1 MEGIPQFNKV
11 HDILDFHVNK
21 NPDGVTV
28 SIDTADYKNTD
39 ILSKV
44 SALVHFLR
52 EKEIKSGDRIAFVA
66 KNSSEFIELM
76 YASSILEVVMVPINF
91 RLAYEEVKFIIKDSS
106 SKIII
111 FGEEFK
117 ELVEKLKSDKTDL
130 QLFLEISELG
140 KLLRSKSLAEL
151 NVALSSNKATK
162 TPLFQMYTSGT
173 TGNPKGALISQKGI
187 MSLVVNGMN
196 NLGPFDPNAVNL
208 VCMPLF
214 HIAGSAWLFFGL
226 ASGCKNILLVDIN
239 PEKILDIIENFN
251 VSTTLMVPAVIQ
263 MVVVAAEKN
272 NKILKNV
279 KNIVFGAS
287 PMAIDTLMRAQKI
300 FPNSNFTHVYGM
312 TETTGMFM
320 SLDPSELKANRRLE
334 SCGKCFSNSEIKI
347 VDAHNNE
354 VPTKT
359 IGEIICRTDQIMD
372 GYFNREE
379 ANNEAIKDGW
389 FYTGDAGYLD
399 EEGYLFIRDRI
410 KDLIITGGEN
420 VYPAEVENALMMQP
434 SIIDCAVIGVSDR
447 KWGEAVLAL
456 VLVKDN
462 NFSENEVR
470 TSLRSHLAGFKIP
483 KIFHVVD
490 SLPRNAGGKI
500 TKHVLRDKYG
510 HFGQ

>member
-1 MEGIPQFNKV
+1 MQVFETV
-11 HDILDFHVNK
+11 HDILNFHGQK
-21 NPDGVTV
+21 NPGKVTV
-28 SIDTADYKNTD
+28 SVNGDNYTNGDLLKNVAD
-39 ILSKV
+39 IV
-44 SALVHFLR
+44 EFLR
-52 EKEIKSGDRIAFVA
+52 ENEVSSGDRIAFLA

-91 RLAYEEVKFIIKDSS
+91 RLAYEEVKFIIQDSG

-117 ELVEKLKSDKTDL
+117 ELIEQLNSDETDL
-130 QLFLEISELG
+130 QFSLGISELG
-140 KLLRSKSLAEL
+140 KLLRTKSPSVLDVSL
-151 NVALSSNKATK
+151 FSNKASN

-187 MSLVVNGMN
+187 MSLITNGMD
-196 NLGPFDPNAVNL
+196 NLGPFDPNDVNL

-226 ASGCKNILLVDIN
+226 ASGSKNILLVDIN
-239 PEKILDIIENFN
+239 PEKILDIIENSN
-251 VSTTLMVPAVIQ
+251 VATTLMVPAVIQ
-263 MVVVAAEKN
+263 MVVAAAEKN
-272 NKILKNV
+272 SKVFKNV

-287 PMAIDTLMRAQKI
+287 PMAVDTLKRAQKI

-320 SLDPSELKANRRLE
+320 SLDARELKANRRLE

-347 VDAHNNE
+347 VDSNSNE
-354 VPTKT
+354 LPART

-372 GYFNREE
+372 GYFNREK

-420 VYPAEVENALMMQP
+420 VYPAEVENALMLQP
-434 SIIDCAVIGVSDR
+434 SISDCAVIGVSDP

-456 VLVKDN
+456 IVVKEDN
-462 NFSENEVR
+462 LPENELRVA
-470 TSLRSHLAGFKIP
+470 LRSHLAGFKIP

-500 TKHVLRDKYG
+500 TKHVLREKYAYL
-510 HFGQ
+510 GQ

>member
-1 MEGIPQFNKV
+1 MQVFETV
-11 HDILDFHVNK
+11 HDILNFHGQK
-21 NPDGVTV
+21 NPGKVTV
-28 SIDTADYKNTD
+28 SVNGDNYTNGDLLKNVAD
-39 ILSKV
+39 IV
-44 SALVHFLR
+44 EFLR
-52 EKEIKSGDRIAFVA
+52 ENEVSSGDRIAFLA

-91 RLAYEEVKFIIKDSS
+91 RLAYEEVKFIIQDSG

-117 ELVEKLKSDKTDL
+117 ELIEQLNSDETYL
-130 QLFLEISELG
+130 QFSLGISELG
-140 KLLRSKSLAEL
+140 KLLKTKSPSVLDVSL
-151 NVALSSNKATK
+151 FSNKATN

-187 MSLVVNGMN
+187 MSLIANGMD
-196 NLGPFDPNAVNL
+196 NLGPFDPNDVNL

-226 ASGCKNILLVDIN
+226 ASGSKNILLVDIN
-239 PEKILDIIENFN
+239 PEKILDIIENSN
-251 VSTTLMVPAVIQ
+251 VATTLMVPAVIQ
-263 MVVVAAEKN
+263 MIVTAAEKN
-272 NKILKNV
+272 SKVFKNV

-287 PMAIDTLMRAQKI
+287 PMAVDTLKRAQKI

-320 SLDPSELKANRRLE
+320 SLDARELKANRRLE

-347 VDAHNNE
+347 VDSNSNE
-354 VPTKT
+354 LPART

-372 GYFNREE
+372 GYFNREK

-420 VYPAEVENALMMQP
+420 VYPAEVENALMLQP
-434 SIIDCAVIGVSDR
+434 SISDCAVIGVSDP

-456 VLVKDN
+456 IVVKEDN
-462 NFSENEVR
+462 LPENELRVA
-470 TSLRSHLAGFKIP
+470 LRSHLAGFKIP

-500 TKHVLRDKYG
+500 TKHVLREKYAYL
-510 HFGQ
+510 GQ

>member
-1 MEGIPQFNKV
+1 MQVFETV
-11 HDILDFHVNK
+11 HDILNFHGQK
-21 NPDGVTV
+21 NPGKVTV
-28 SIDTADYKNTD
+28 SVNGDNYTNGDLLKNVAD
-39 ILSKV
+39 IV
-44 SALVHFLR
+44 EFLR
-52 EKEIKSGDRIAFVA
+52 ENEVLSGDRIAFLA

-91 RLAYEEVKFIIKDSS
+91 RLAYEEVKFIIQDSG

-117 ELVEKLKSDKTDL
+117 ELIEQLNSDETDL
-130 QLFLEISELG
+130 RFSLGISELG
-140 KLLRSKSLAEL
+140 KLLKTKSPSLL
-151 NVALSSNKATK
+151 DVSLFSNKATN

-187 MSLVVNGMN
+187 ISLIANGMD
-196 NLGPFDPNAVNL
+196 NLGPFDPNDVNL

-226 ASGCKNILLVDIN
+226 ASGSKNILLVDIN
-239 PEKILDIIENFN
+239 PEKILDIIENSN
-251 VSTTLMVPAVIQ
+251 VATTLMVPAVIQ
-263 MVVVAAEKN
+263 MVVEAAEKN
-272 NKILKNV
+272 SKVFKNV

-287 PMAIDTLMRAQKI
+287 PMAVDTLKRAQKI

-320 SLDPSELKANRRLE
+320 SLDARELKANRRLE

-347 VDAHNNE
+347 VDSNSNE
-354 VPTKT
+354 VPART

-372 GYFNREE
+372 GYFNREK

-420 VYPAEVENALMMQP
+420 VYPAEVENALMLQP
-434 SIIDCAVIGVSDR
+434 SISDCAVIGVSDP

-456 VLVKDN
+456 IVVKEDN
-462 NFSENEVR
+462 LTENELRVA
-470 TSLRSHLAGFKIP
+470 LRSHLAGFKIP

-500 TKHVLRDKYG
+500 TKHVLREKYAYL
-510 HFGQ
+510 GQ

>member
-1 MEGIPQFNKV
+1 MERIAQFNQV
-11 HDILDFHVNK
+11 HNILDFNFKK
-21 NPDGVTV
+21 NPDSISL
-28 SIDTADYKNTD
+28 SIDGTSYTNAD
-39 ILSKV
+39 ILSNV
-44 SALVHFLR
+44 LSLVELLKKNKAR
-52 EKEIKSGDRIAFVA
+52 SGDRIALLS

-76 YASSILEVVMVPINF
+76 YASSILEIVMVPINF
-91 RLAYEEVKFIIKDSS
+91 RLAYEEVKFIIEDSR

-111 FGEEFK
+111 YGEEFRDIVD
-117 ELVEKLKSDKTDL
+117 ELNSDKIKL
-130 QLFLEISELG
+130 QLSLG
-140 KLLRSKSLAEL
+140 INKLRKLLQSKSLDQFD
-151 NVALSSNKATK
+151 VSLSSDKANK

-187 MSLVVNGMN
+187 MSLIANGMD
-196 NLGPFDPNAVNL
+196 NLGPFDPNSVNL

-226 ASGCKNILLVDIN
+226 ASGSNNILLVDIN
-239 PEKILDIIENFN
+239 PEKILDIIENYN
-251 VSTTLMVPAVIQ
+251 VATTLMVPAVIQ
-263 MVVVAAEKN
+263 MVVVAAENKK
-272 NKILKNV
+272 KILRNV

-287 PMAIDTLMRAQKI
+287 PMAVDTLKRAQKI

-320 SLDPSELKANRRLE
+320 SLDARELKANRRLE

-347 VDAHNNE
+347 VDVNGNE
-354 VPTKT
+354 LPART

-372 GYFNREE
+372 GYFNREK

-420 VYPAEVENALMMQP
+420 VYPAEVENALMLQA
-434 SIIDCAVIGVSDR
+434 SIIDCAVIGVSDP

-456 VLVKDN
+456 VVVKKDD
-462 NFSENEVR
+462 FSENELRVA
-470 TSLRSHLAGFKIP
+470 LRSHLAGFKIP
-483 KIFHVVD
+483 KTFHVVD

-500 TKHVLRDKYG
+500 TKHVLREKYAYL
-510 HFGQ
+510 GQ

>member
-1 MEGIPQFNKV
+1 MEGSTQFNQV
-11 HDILDFHVNK
+11 HNILDFHVNK
-21 NPDGVTV
+21 NPDSVTV
-28 SIDTADYKNTD
+28 SIENTDYKNTD

-44 SALVHFLR
+44 SALVEFLKKSDI
-52 EKEIKSGDRIAFVA
+52 ESGDRIALLA

-76 YASSILEVVMVPINF
+76 YASSILELVMVPINF
-91 RLAYEEVKFIIKDSS
+91 RLAYEEVKFIVQDSG

-117 ELVEKLKSDKTDL
+117 EIVEELNSDKTK
-130 QLFLEISELG
+130 LELSFEIKELR
-140 KLLRSKSLAEL
+140 KLLKDKGPVSFDSSW
-151 NVALSSNKATK
+151 LSNIGSN

-187 MSLVVNGMN
+187 ISLIENGMD

-226 ASGCKNILLVDIN
+226 ASGCKNILLVDII
-239 PEKILDIIENFN
+239 PDKILDIIENFN
-251 VSTTLMVPAVIQ
+251 VATTLMVPAVIQ
-263 MVVVAAEKN
+263 MVVAAAEKN

-287 PMAIDTLMRAQKI
+287 PMAVDTLKRAQKI
-300 FPNSNFTHVYGM
+300 FPNSDFTHVYGM

-320 SLDPSELKANRRLE
+320 SLDPRELRANRRLE

-347 VDAHNNE
+347 VDAQNNE
-354 VPTKT
+354 VPIKT

-372 GYFNREE
+372 GYFNRED
-379 ANNEAIKDGW
+379 ANDEAIKDGW
-389 FYTGDAGYLD
+389 FYTGDAGYID

-420 VYPAEVENALMMQP
+420 VYPAEVENALMVQP
-434 SIIDCAVIGVSDR
+434 SIIDCAVIGVSNP

-456 VLVKDN
+456 VVVKEDY
-462 NFSENEVR
+462 FSENELKAA
-470 TSLRSHLAGFKIP
+470 LRSHLAGFKIP
-483 KIFHVVD
+483 KTFHIVD

-500 TKHVLRDKYG
+500 TKHVLREKYG
-510 HFGQ
+510 HLGQ

>member
-1 MEGIPQFNKV
+1 MQVFETV
-11 HDILDFHVNK
+11 HDILNFHGQK
-21 NPDGVTV
+21 NPGKVTV
-28 SIDTADYKNTD
+28 SVNGDNYTNGDLLKNVAD
-39 ILSKV
+39 IV
-44 SALVHFLR
+44 EFLR
-52 EKEIKSGDRIAFVA
+52 ENEVSSGDRIAFLA

-91 RLAYEEVKFIIKDSS
+91 RLAYEEVKFIIQDSG

-117 ELVEKLKSDKTDL
+117 ELIEQLNSDETDL
-130 QLFLEISELG
+130 RFSLGISELG
-140 KLLRSKSLAEL
+140 KLLKTKSPSLL
-151 NVALSSNKATK
+151 DVSLFSNKATN

-187 MSLVVNGMN
+187 MSLIANGMD
-196 NLGPFDPNAVNL
+196 NLGPFDPNDVNL

-226 ASGCKNILLVDIN
+226 ASGSKNILLVDIN
-239 PEKILDIIENFN
+239 PEKILDIIENSN
-251 VSTTLMVPAVIQ
+251 VATTLMVPAVIQ
-263 MVVVAAEKN
+263 MVVAAAEKN
-272 NKILKNV
+272 SKVFKNV

-287 PMAIDTLMRAQKI
+287 PMAVDTLKRAQKI

-320 SLDPSELKANRRLE
+320 SLDARELKANRRLE

-347 VDAHNNE
+347 VDSNSNE
-354 VPTKT
+354 VPART

-372 GYFNREE
+372 GYFNREK

-420 VYPAEVENALMMQP
+420 VYPAEVENALMLQP
-434 SIIDCAVIGVSDR
+434 SISDCAVIGVSDP

-456 VLVKDN
+456 IVVKEDN
-462 NFSENEVR
+462 LTENELRVA
-470 TSLRSHLAGFKIP
+470 LRSHLAGFKIP

-500 TKHVLRDKYG
+500 TKHVLREKYAYL
-510 HFGQ
+510 GQ

>member
-1 MEGIPQFNKV
+1 MQVFETV
-11 HDILDFHVNK
+11 HDILNFHGQK
-21 NPDGVTV
+21 NPGKVTV
-28 SIDTADYKNTD
+28 SVNGDNYTNGDLLKNVAD
-39 ILSKV
+39 IVEL
-44 SALVHFLR
+44 LR
-52 EKEIKSGDRIAFVA
+52 ENEVSSGDRIAFLA

-91 RLAYEEVKFIIKDSS
+91 RLAYEEVKFIIQDSG

-117 ELVEKLKSDKTDL
+117 ELIEQLNSDETDL
-130 QLFLEISELG
+130 QFSLGISELG
-140 KLLRSKSLAEL
+140 KLLKTKSPSVLDVSL
-151 NVALSSNKATK
+151 FSNKATN

-187 MSLVVNGMN
+187 MSLIANGMD
-196 NLGPFDPNAVNL
+196 NLGPFDPNDVNL

-226 ASGCKNILLVDIN
+226 ASGSKNILLVDIN
-239 PEKILDIIENFN
+239 PEKILNIIENSN
-251 VSTTLMVPAVIQ
+251 VATTLMVPAVIQ
-263 MVVVAAEKN
+263 MIVTAAEKN
-272 NKILKNV
+272 SKVFKNV

-287 PMAIDTLMRAQKI
+287 PMAVDTLKRAQKI

-320 SLDPSELKANRRLE
+320 SLDARELKANRRLE

-347 VDAHNNE
+347 VDSNSNE
-354 VPTKT
+354 VPART

-372 GYFNREE
+372 GYFNREK

-420 VYPAEVENALMMQP
+420 VYPAEVENALMLQP
-434 SIIDCAVIGVSDR
+434 SISDCAVIGVSDP

-456 VLVKDN
+456 IVVKEDN
-462 NFSENEVR
+462 LPENELRVA
-470 TSLRSHLAGFKIP
+470 LRSHLAGFKIP

-500 TKHVLRDKYG
+500 TKHVLREKYAYL
-510 HFGQ
+510 GQ

>member
-1 MEGIPQFNKV
+1 MQVFETV
-11 HDILDFHVNK
+11 HDILNFHGQK
-21 NPDGVTV
+21 NPGKVTV
-28 SIDTADYKNTD
+28 SVNGDNYTNGDLLKNVAD
-39 ILSKV
+39 IV
-44 SALVHFLR
+44 EFLR
-52 EKEIKSGDRIAFVA
+52 ENEVSSGDRIAFLA

-91 RLAYEEVKFIIKDSS
+91 RLAYEEVKFIIQDSG

-117 ELVEKLKSDKTDL
+117 ELIEQLNSDETDL
-130 QLFLEISELG
+130 QFSLGISELG
-140 KLLRSKSLAEL
+140 KLLKTKSPSVLDVSL
-151 NVALSSNKATK
+151 FSNKATN

-187 MSLVVNGMN
+187 MSLIANGMD
-196 NLGPFDPNAVNL
+196 NLGPFDPNDVNL

-226 ASGCKNILLVDIN
+226 ASGSKNILLVDIN
-239 PEKILDIIENFN
+239 PEKILDIIENSN
-251 VSTTLMVPAVIQ
+251 VATTLMVPAVIQ
-263 MVVVAAEKN
+263 MVVAAAEKN
-272 NKILKNV
+272 SKVFKNV

-287 PMAIDTLMRAQKI
+287 PMAVDTLKRAQKI

-320 SLDPSELKANRRLE
+320 SLDARELKANRRLE

-347 VDAHNNE
+347 VDSNSNE
-354 VPTKT
+354 VPART

-372 GYFNREE
+372 GYFNREK

-420 VYPAEVENALMMQP
+420 VYPAEVENALMLQP
-434 SIIDCAVIGVSDR
+434 SISDCAVIGVSDP

-456 VLVKDN
+456 IVVKEDN
-462 NFSENEVR
+462 LTENELRVA
-470 TSLRSHLAGFKIP
+470 LRSHLAGFKIP

-490 SLPRNAGGKI
+490 SLPRNAGGNI
-500 TKHVLRDKYG
+500 TKHVLREKYAYL
-510 HFGQ
+510 GQ

>member
-1 MEGIPQFNKV
+1 MQVFETV
-11 HDILDFHVNK
+11 HDILNFHGQK
-21 NPDGVTV
+21 NPGKVTV
-28 SIDTADYKNTD
+28 SVNGNNYTNGDLLKNVAD
-39 ILSKV
+39 IV
-44 SALVHFLR
+44 EFLR
-52 EKEIKSGDRIAFVA
+52 ENEVSSGDRIAFLA

-91 RLAYEEVKFIIKDSS
+91 RLAYEEVKFIIQDSG

-117 ELVEKLKSDKTDL
+117 ELIEQLNSDETDL
-130 QLFLEISELG
+130 QFSLGISELG
-140 KLLRSKSLAEL
+140 KLLKTKSPSVLDVSL
-151 NVALSSNKATK
+151 FSNKATN

-187 MSLVVNGMN
+187 MSLIANGMD
-196 NLGPFDPNAVNL
+196 NLGPFDPNDVNL

-226 ASGCKNILLVDIN
+226 ASGSKNILLVDIN
-239 PEKILDIIENFN
+239 PEKILNIIENSN
-251 VSTTLMVPAVIQ
+251 VATTLMVPAVIQ
-263 MVVVAAEKN
+263 MIVTAAEKN
-272 NKILKNV
+272 SKVFKNV

-287 PMAIDTLMRAQKI
+287 PMAVDTLKRAQKI

-320 SLDPSELKANRRLE
+320 SLDARELKANRRLE

-347 VDAHNNE
+347 VDSNSNE
-354 VPTKT
+354 VPART

-372 GYFNREE
+372 GYFNREK

-420 VYPAEVENALMMQP
+420 VYPAEVENALMLQP
-434 SIIDCAVIGVSDR
+434 SISDCAVIGVSDP

-456 VLVKDN
+456 IVVKEDN
-462 NFSENEVR
+462 LPENELRVA
-470 TSLRSHLAGFKIP
+470 LRSHLAGFKIP

-500 TKHVLRDKYG
+500 TKHVLREKYAYL
-510 HFGQ
+510 GQ

>member
-1 MEGIPQFNKV
+1 MQVFETV
-11 HDILDFHVNK
+11 HDILNFHGQK
-21 NPDGVTV
+21 NPGKVTV
-28 SIDTADYKNTD
+28 SVNGNNYTNGDLLKNVAD
-39 ILSKV
+39 IV
-44 SALVHFLR
+44 EFLR
-52 EKEIKSGDRIAFVA
+52 ENEVSSGDRIAFLA

-91 RLAYEEVKFIIKDSS
+91 RLAYEEVKFIIQDSG

-117 ELVEKLKSDKTDL
+117 ELIEQLNSDETDL
-130 QLFLEISELG
+130 QFSLGISELG
-140 KLLRSKSLAEL
+140 KLLKTKSPSVLDVSL
-151 NVALSSNKATK
+151 FSNKATN

-187 MSLVVNGMN
+187 MSLIANGMD
-196 NLGPFDPNAVNL
+196 NLGPFDPNDVNL

-226 ASGCKNILLVDIN
+226 ASGSKNILLVDIN
-239 PEKILDIIENFN
+239 PEKILDIIENSN
-251 VSTTLMVPAVIQ
+251 VATTLMVPAVIQ
-263 MVVVAAEKN
+263 MIVTAAEKN
-272 NKILKNV
+272 SKVFKNV

-287 PMAIDTLMRAQKI
+287 PMAVDTLKRAQKI

-320 SLDPSELKANRRLE
+320 SLDARELKANRRLE

-347 VDAHNNE
+347 VDSNSNE
-354 VPTKT
+354 VPART

-372 GYFNREE
+372 GYFNREK

-420 VYPAEVENALMMQP
+420 VYPAEVENALMLQP
-434 SIIDCAVIGVSDR
+434 SISDCAVIGVSDP

-456 VLVKDN
+456 IVVKEDN
-462 NFSENEVR
+462 LPENELRVA
-470 TSLRSHLAGFKIP
+470 LRSHLAGFKIP

-500 TKHVLRDKYG
+500 TKHVLREKYAYL
-510 HFGQ
+510 GQ

>member
-1 MEGIPQFNKV
+1 MQVFETV
-11 HDILDFHVNK
+11 HDILNFHGQK
-21 NPDGVTV
+21 NPGKVTV
-28 SIDTADYKNTD
+28 SVNGDNYTNGDLLKNVAD
-39 ILSKV
+39 IV
-44 SALVHFLR
+44 EFLR
-52 EKEIKSGDRIAFVA
+52 ENEVSSGDRIAFLA

-91 RLAYEEVKFIIKDSS
+91 RLAYEEVKFIIQDSG

-117 ELVEKLKSDKTDL
+117 ELIEQLNSDETDL
-130 QLFLEISELG
+130 QFSLGISELG
-140 KLLRSKSLAEL
+140 KLLRTKSPSVLDVSL
-151 NVALSSNKATK
+151 FSNKASN

-187 MSLVVNGMN
+187 MSLITNGMD
-196 NLGPFDPNAVNL
+196 NLGPFDPNDVNL

-226 ASGCKNILLVDIN
+226 ASGSKNILLVDIN
-239 PEKILDIIENFN
+239 PEKILNIIENSN
-251 VSTTLMVPAVIQ
+251 VATTLMVPAVIQ
-263 MVVVAAEKN
+263 MIVTAAEKN
-272 NKILKNV
+272 SKVFKNV

-287 PMAIDTLMRAQKI
+287 PMAVDTLKRAQKI

-320 SLDPSELKANRRLE
+320 SLDARELKANRRLE

-347 VDAHNNE
+347 VDSNSNE
-354 VPTKT
+354 VPART

-372 GYFNREE
+372 GYFNREK

-420 VYPAEVENALMMQP
+420 VYPAEVENALMLQP
-434 SIIDCAVIGVSDR
+434 SISDCAVIGVSDP

-456 VLVKDN
+456 IVVKEDN
-462 NFSENEVR
+462 LPENELRVA
-470 TSLRSHLAGFKIP
+470 LRSHLAGFKIP

-500 TKHVLRDKYG
+500 TKHVLREKYAYL
-510 HFGQ
+510 GQ

>member
-1 MEGIPQFNKV
+1 MQVFETV
-11 HDILDFHVNK
+11 HDILNFHGQK
-21 NPDGVTV
+21 NPGKVTV
-28 SIDTADYKNTD
+28 SVNGDNYTNGDLLKNVAD
-39 ILSKV
+39 IV
-44 SALVHFLR
+44 EFLR
-52 EKEIKSGDRIAFVA
+52 ENEVSSGDRIAFLA

-91 RLAYEEVKFIIKDSS
+91 RLAYEEVKFIIQDSG

-117 ELVEKLKSDKTDL
+117 ELIEQLNSDETDL
-130 QLFLEISELG
+130 QFSLGISELG
-140 KLLRSKSLAEL
+140 KLLRTKSPSVLDVSL
-151 NVALSSNKATK
+151 FSNKASN

-187 MSLVVNGMN
+187 MSLITNGMD
-196 NLGPFDPNAVNL
+196 NLGPFDPNDVNL

-226 ASGCKNILLVDIN
+226 ASGSKNILLVDIN
-239 PEKILDIIENFN
+239 PEKILNIIENSN
-251 VSTTLMVPAVIQ
+251 VATTLMVPAVIQ
-263 MVVVAAEKN
+263 MIVTAAEKN
-272 NKILKNV
+272 SKVFKNV

-287 PMAIDTLMRAQKI
+287 PMAVDTLKRAQKI

-320 SLDPSELKANRRLE
+320 SLDARELKANRRLE

-347 VDAHNNE
+347 VDSNSNE
-354 VPTKT
+354 VPART

-372 GYFNREE
+372 GYFNREK

-420 VYPAEVENALMMQP
+420 VYPAEVENALMLQP
-434 SIIDCAVIGVSDR
+434 SISDCAVIGVSDP

-456 VLVKDN
+456 IVVKEDN
-462 NFSENEVR
+462 LPENELRVA
-470 TSLRSHLAGFKIP
+470 LRSHLAGFKIP
-483 KIFHVVD
+483 KIFHVVN

-500 TKHVLRDKYG
+500 TKHVLREKYAYL
-510 HFGQ
+510 GQ

>member
-1 MEGIPQFNKV
+1 MQVFETV
-11 HDILDFHVNK
+11 HDILNFHGQK
-21 NPDGVTV
+21 NPGKVTV
-28 SIDTADYKNTD
+28 SVNGDNYTNGDLLKNVAD
-39 ILSKV
+39 IV
-44 SALVHFLR
+44 EFLR
-52 EKEIKSGDRIAFVA
+52 ENEVLSGDRIAFLA

-91 RLAYEEVKFIIKDSS
+91 RLAYEEVKFIIQDSG

-117 ELVEKLKSDKTDL
+117 ELIEQLNSDETDL
-130 QLFLEISELG
+130 RFSLGISELG
-140 KLLRSKSLAEL
+140 KLLKTKSPSLL
-151 NVALSSNKATK
+151 DVSLFSNKATN

-187 MSLVVNGMN
+187 MSLIANGMD
-196 NLGPFDPNAVNL
+196 NLGPFDPNDVNL

-226 ASGCKNILLVDIN
+226 ASGSKNILLVDIN
-239 PEKILDIIENFN
+239 PEKILDIIENSN
-251 VSTTLMVPAVIQ
+251 VATTLMVPAVIQ
-263 MVVVAAEKN
+263 MVVEAAEKN
-272 NKILKNV
+272 SKVFKNV

-287 PMAIDTLMRAQKI
+287 PMAVDTLKRAQKI

-320 SLDPSELKANRRLE
+320 SLDARELKANRRLE

-347 VDAHNNE
+347 VDSNSNE
-354 VPTKT
+354 VPART

-372 GYFNREE
+372 GYFNREK

-420 VYPAEVENALMMQP
+420 VYPAEVENALMLQP
-434 SIIDCAVIGVSDR
+434 SISDCAVIGVSDP

-456 VLVKDN
+456 IVVKEDN
-462 NFSENEVR
+462 LPENELRVA
-470 TSLRSHLAGFKIP
+470 LRSHLAGFKIP

-500 TKHVLRDKYG
+500 TKHVLREKYAYL
-510 HFGQ
+510 GQ

>member
-1 MEGIPQFNKV
+1 MQVFETV
-11 HDILDFHVNK
+11 HDILNFHGQK
-21 NPDGVTV
+21 NPGKVTV
-28 SIDTADYKNTD
+28 SVNGDNYTNVDLLKNVAD
-39 ILSKV
+39 IV
-44 SALVHFLR
+44 EFLR
-52 EKEIKSGDRIAFVA
+52 ENEVSSRDRIAFLA

-91 RLAYEEVKFIIKDSS
+91 RLAYEEVKFIIQDSG

-117 ELVEKLKSDKTDL
+117 ELIEQLNSDETDL
-130 QLFLEISELG
+130 QFSLGISELG
-140 KLLRSKSLAEL
+140 KLLKTKSPSVLDVSL
-151 NVALSSNKATK
+151 FSNKATN

-187 MSLVVNGMN
+187 MSLIANGMD
-196 NLGPFDPNAVNL
+196 NLGPFDPNDVNL

-226 ASGCKNILLVDIN
+226 ASGSKNILLVDIN
-239 PEKILDIIENFN
+239 PEKILDIIENSN
-251 VSTTLMVPAVIQ
+251 VATTLMVPAVIQ
-263 MVVVAAEKN
+263 MVVAAAEKN
-272 NKILKNV
+272 SKVFKNV

-287 PMAIDTLMRAQKI
+287 PMAVDTLKRAQKI

-320 SLDPSELKANRRLE
+320 SLDARELKANRRLE

-347 VDAHNNE
+347 VDSNSNE
-354 VPTKT
+354 VPART

-372 GYFNREE
+372 GYFNREK

-420 VYPAEVENALMMQP
+420 VYPAEVENALMLQP
-434 SIIDCAVIGVSDR
+434 SISDCAVIGVSDP

-456 VLVKDN
+456 IVVKEDN
-462 NFSENEVR
+462 LPENELRVA
-470 TSLRSHLAGFKIP
+470 LRSHLAGFKIP

-500 TKHVLRDKYG
+500 TKHVLREKYAYL
-510 HFGQ
+510 GQ

>member
-1 MEGIPQFNKV
+1 MQVFETV
-11 HDILDFHVNK
+11 HDILNFHGQK
-21 NPDGVTV
+21 NPGKVTV
-28 SIDTADYKNTD
+28 SVNGDNYTNGDLLKNVAD
-39 ILSKV
+39 IV
-44 SALVHFLR
+44 EFLR
-52 EKEIKSGDRIAFVA
+52 ENEVSSGDRIAFLA

-91 RLAYEEVKFIIKDSS
+91 RLAYEEVKFIIQDSG

-117 ELVEKLKSDKTDL
+117 ELIEQLNSDETDL
-130 QLFLEISELG
+130 RFSLGISELG
-140 KLLRSKSLAEL
+140 KLLKTKSPSLL
-151 NVALSSNKATK
+151 DVSLFSNKATN

-187 MSLVVNGMN
+187 ISLIANGMD
-196 NLGPFDPNAVNL
+196 NLGPFDPNDVNL

-226 ASGCKNILLVDIN
+226 ASGSKNILLVDIN
-239 PEKILDIIENFN
+239 PEKILDIIENSN
-251 VSTTLMVPAVIQ
+251 VATTLMVPAVIQ
-263 MVVVAAEKN
+263 MVVAAAEKN
-272 NKILKNV
+272 SKVFENV

-287 PMAIDTLMRAQKI
+287 PMAVDTLKRAQKI

-320 SLDPSELKANRRLE
+320 SLDARELKANRRLE

-347 VDAHNNE
+347 VDSNSNE
-354 VPTKT
+354 VPART

-372 GYFNREE
+372 GYFNREK

-420 VYPAEVENALMMQP
+420 VYPAEVENALMLQP
-434 SIIDCAVIGVSDR
+434 SISDCAVIGVSDP

-456 VLVKDN
+456 IVVKEDN
-462 NFSENEVR
+462 LSENELKVA
-470 TSLRSHLAGFKIP
+470 LRSHLAGFKIP

-500 TKHVLRDKYG
+500 TKHVLREKYAYL
-510 HFGQ
+510 GQ

>member
-1 MEGIPQFNKV
+1 MQVFETV
-11 HDILDFHVNK
+11 HDILNFHGQK
-21 NPDGVTV
+21 NPGKVTV
-28 SIDTADYKNTD
+28 SVNGDNYTNVDLLKNVAD
-39 ILSKV
+39 IV
-44 SALVHFLR
+44 EFLR
-52 EKEIKSGDRIAFVA
+52 ENEVSSGDRIAFLA

-91 RLAYEEVKFIIKDSS
+91 RLAYEEVKFIIQDSG

-117 ELVEKLKSDKTDL
+117 ELIEQLNSDETDL
-130 QLFLEISELG
+130 QFSLGISELG
-140 KLLRSKSLAEL
+140 KLLKTKSPSVLDVSL
-151 NVALSSNKATK
+151 FSNKATN

-187 MSLVVNGMN
+187 MSLIANGMD
-196 NLGPFDPNAVNL
+196 NLGPFDPNDVNL

-226 ASGCKNILLVDIN
+226 ASGSKNILLVDIN
-239 PEKILDIIENFN
+239 PEKILDIIENSN
-251 VSTTLMVPAVIQ
+251 VATTLMVPAVIQ
-263 MVVVAAEKN
+263 MVVAAAEKN
-272 NKILKNV
+272 SKVFKNV

-287 PMAIDTLMRAQKI
+287 PMAVDTLKRAQKI

-320 SLDPSELKANRRLE
+320 SLDARELKANRRLE

-347 VDAHNNE
+347 VDSNSNE
-354 VPTKT
+354 VPART

-372 GYFNREE
+372 GYFNREK

-420 VYPAEVENALMMQP
+420 VYPAEVENALMLQP
-434 SIIDCAVIGVSDR
+434 SISDCAVIGVSDP

-456 VLVKDN
+456 IVVKEDN
-462 NFSENEVR
+462 LTENELRVA
-470 TSLRSHLAGFKIP
+470 LRSHLAGFKIP

-500 TKHVLRDKYG
+500 TKHVLREKYAYL
-510 HFGQ
+510 GQ

>member
-1 MEGIPQFNKV
+1 MEGTTQFNQV
-11 HDILDFHVNK
+11 HNILDFHVNK
-21 NPDGVTV
+21 NPDSVTV
-28 SIDTADYKNTD
+28 SIDNADYKNTD

-44 SALVHFLR
+44 SSLVEFL
-52 EKEIKSGDRIAFVA
+52 KKGEIKSGDRIALLA

-76 YASSILEVVMVPINF
+76 YASSMLELVMVPINF
-91 RLAYEEVKFIIKDSS
+91 RLAYEEVKFIVQDSG

-117 ELVEKLKSDKTDL
+117 EIVEKLNSDKTKL
-130 QLFLEISELG
+130 KLSFGIKELR
-140 KLLRSKSLAEL
+140 KLLKDKGPVSFDSSW
-151 NVALSSNKATK
+151 LSNNGSN

-187 MSLVVNGMN
+187 ISLIENGMD

-226 ASGCKNILLVDIN
+226 ASGCKNILLVDII
-239 PEKILDIIENFN
+239 PDKILDIIENFN
-251 VSTTLMVPAVIQ
+251 VATTLMVPAVIQ
-263 MVVVAAEKN
+263 MVVAAAEKN

-287 PMAIDTLMRAQKI
+287 PMAVDTLKRAQKI
-300 FPNSNFTHVYGM
+300 FPNSDFTHVYGM

-320 SLDPSELKANRRLE
+320 SLDPRELRANRRLE

-347 VDAHNNE
+347 VDAQNNE
-354 VPTKT
+354 VPIKT

-372 GYFNREE
+372 GYFNRED
-379 ANNEAIKDGW
+379 ANDEAIKDGW
-389 FYTGDAGYLD
+389 FYTGDAGYID

-434 SIIDCAVIGVSDR
+434 SIIDCAVIGVSNP

-456 VLVKDN
+456 VVVKEDY
-462 NFSENEVR
+462 FSENELKAA
-470 TSLRSHLAGFKIP
+470 LRSHLAGFKIP
-483 KIFHVVD
+483 KTFHIVD

-500 TKHVLRDKYG
+500 TKHVLREKYA
-510 HFGQ
+510 HLGQ

>member
-1 MEGIPQFNKV
+1 MQVFETV
-11 HDILDFHVNK
+11 HDILNFHGQK
-21 NPDGVTV
+21 NPGKVTV
-28 SIDTADYKNTD
+28 SVNGDNYTNGDLLKNVAD
-39 ILSKV
+39 IV
-44 SALVHFLR
+44 EFLR
-52 EKEIKSGDRIAFVA
+52 ENEVSSGDRIAFLA

-91 RLAYEEVKFIIKDSS
+91 RLAYEEVKFIIQDSG

-117 ELVEKLKSDKTDL
+117 ELIEQLNSDETDL
-130 QLFLEISELG
+130 QFSLGISELG
-140 KLLRSKSLAEL
+140 KLLKTKSPSVLDVSL
-151 NVALSSNKATK
+151 FSNKATN

-187 MSLVVNGMN
+187 MSLIANGMD
-196 NLGPFDPNAVNL
+196 NLGPFDPNDVNL

-226 ASGCKNILLVDIN
+226 ASGSKNILLVDIN
-239 PEKILDIIENFN
+239 PEKILDIIENSN
-251 VSTTLMVPAVIQ
+251 VATTLMVPAVIQ
-263 MVVVAAEKN
+263 MVVAAAEKN
-272 NKILKNV
+272 SKVFKNV

-287 PMAIDTLMRAQKI
+287 PMAVDTLKRAQKI

-320 SLDPSELKANRRLE
+320 SLDARELKANRRLE

-347 VDAHNNE
+347 VDSNSNE
-354 VPTKT
+354 VPART

-372 GYFNREE
+372 GYFNREK

-420 VYPAEVENALMMQP
+420 VYPAEVENALMLQP
-434 SIIDCAVIGVSDR
+434 SISDCAVIGVSDP

-456 VLVKDN
+456 IVVKEDN
-462 NFSENEVR
+462 LTENELRVA
-470 TSLRSHLAGFKIP
+470 LRSHLAGFKIP

-500 TKHVLRDKYG
+500 TKHVLREKYAYL
-510 HFGQ
+510 GQ

>member
-1 MEGIPQFNKV
+1 MQVFETV
-11 HDILDFHVNK
+11 HDILNFHGQK
-21 NPDGVTV
+21 NPGKVTV
-28 SIDTADYKNTD
+28 SVNGDNYTNGDLLKNVAD
-39 ILSKV
+39 IV
-44 SALVHFLR
+44 EFLR
-52 EKEIKSGDRIAFVA
+52 ENEVSSGDRIAFLA

-91 RLAYEEVKFIIKDSS
+91 RLAYEEVKFIIQDSG

-117 ELVEKLKSDKTDL
+117 ELIEQLNSDETDL
-130 QLFLEISELG
+130 QFSLGISELG
-140 KLLRSKSLAEL
+140 KLLKTKSPSVLDVSL
-151 NVALSSNKATK
+151 FSNKATN

-187 MSLVVNGMN
+187 MSLIANGMD
-196 NLGPFDPNAVNL
+196 NLGPFDPNDVNL

-226 ASGCKNILLVDIN
+226 ASGSKNILLVDIN
-239 PEKILDIIENFN
+239 PEKILDIIENSN
-251 VSTTLMVPAVIQ
+251 VATTLMVPAVIQ
-263 MVVVAAEKN
+263 MVVAAAEKN
-272 NKILKNV
+272 SKVFKNV

-287 PMAIDTLMRAQKI
+287 PMAVDTLKRAQKI

-320 SLDPSELKANRRLE
+320 SLDARELKANRRLE

-347 VDAHNNE
+347 VDSNSNE
-354 VPTKT
+354 VPART

-372 GYFNREE
+372 GYFNREK

-420 VYPAEVENALMMQP
+420 VYPAEVENALMLQP
-434 SIIDCAVIGVSDR
+434 SISDCAVIGVSDP

-456 VLVKDN
+456 IVVKEDN
-462 NFSENEVR
+462 LPENELRVA
-470 TSLRSHLAGFKIP
+470 LRSHLAGFKIP

-500 TKHVLRDKYG
+500 TKHVLREKYAYL
-510 HFGQ
+510 GQ

>member
-1 MEGIPQFNKV
+1 MEGIKKLNQIHK
-11 HDILDFHVNK
+11 ILDFHVTN
-21 NPDGVTV
+21 NPDNVSVSVDSASYTNSDIFLKVLSLVGLLKENKVT
-28 SIDTADYKNTD
+28 
-39 ILSKV
+39 
-44 SALVHFLR
+44 
-52 EKEIKSGDRIAFVA
+52 SGDRIAYLA

-76 YASSILEVVMVPINF
+76 YASSILGLVMVPINF
-91 RLAYEEVKFIIKDSS
+91 RLAYEEVKFIIQDSG

-117 ELVEKLKSDKTDL
+117 ELVEKFNFDKTDL
-130 QLFLEISELG
+130 QLSLGISELR
-140 KLLRSKSLAEL
+140 KLLKTASP
-151 NVALSSNKATK
+151 VAFDVLSSTNKATK

-187 MSLVVNGMN
+187 MSLISNGMN
-196 NLGPFDPNAVNL
+196 NLGPFDPNTVNL

-239 PEKILDIIENFN
+239 PEKILDIIENYN
-251 VSTTLMVPAVIQ
+251 VATTLMVPAVIQ
-263 MVVVAAEKN
+263 MVVVAAEK
-272 NKILKNV
+272 KSKVLKNV
-279 KNIVFGAS
+279 KNLVFGAS
-287 PMAIDTLMRAQKI
+287 PMAIDTLKRAQKI

-354 VPTKT
+354 VPTNT

-372 GYFNREE
+372 GYFNRER

-420 VYPAEVENALMMQP
+420 VYPAEVENALMLQP
-434 SIIDCAVIGVSDR
+434 SIIDCAVIGVSDP

-456 VLVKDN
+456 VIVNND
-462 NFSENEVR
+462 NFSEIEVR
-470 TSLRSHLAGFKIP
+470 SSLRSQLAGFKIP
-483 KIFHVVD
+483 KTFHVVD

-500 TKHVLRDKYG
+500 TKHVLREKYAYLG
-510 HFGQ
+510 K

>member
-1 MEGIPQFNKV
+1 MQVFETV
-11 HDILDFHVNK
+11 HDILNFHCQK
-21 NPDGVTV
+21 NPDKVTV
-28 SIDTADYKNTD
+28 SVNGDNYTNGDLLKNVAD
-39 ILSKV
+39 IV
-44 SALVHFLR
+44 EFLR
-52 EKEIKSGDRIAFVA
+52 ENEVSSGDRVAFLA

-91 RLAYEEVKFIIKDSS
+91 RLAYEEVKFIIQDSG

-117 ELVEKLKSDKTDL
+117 ELIEQLNFDETDL
-130 QLFLEISELG
+130 QFSLEISELG
-140 KLLRSKSLAEL
+140 KLLKTKSPSVLDVSL
-151 NVALSSNKATK
+151 FSNKATN

-187 MSLVVNGMN
+187 MSLIANGMD
-196 NLGPFDPNAVNL
+196 NLGPFDPNDVNL

-226 ASGCKNILLVDIN
+226 ASGSKNILLVDIN
-239 PEKILDIIENFN
+239 PEKILDIIENSN
-251 VSTTLMVPAVIQ
+251 VATTLMVPAVIQ
-263 MVVVAAEKN
+263 MVVAAAEKN
-272 NKILKNV
+272 SKVFKNV

-287 PMAIDTLMRAQKI
+287 PMAVDTLKRAQKI

-320 SLDPSELKANRRLE
+320 SLDARELKANRRLE

-347 VDAHNNE
+347 VDSNSNE
-354 VPTKT
+354 VPART

-372 GYFNREE
+372 GYFNREK

-420 VYPAEVENALMMQP
+420 VYPAEVENALMLQP
-434 SIIDCAVIGVSDR
+434 SISDCAVIGVSDP

-456 VLVKDN
+456 IVVKEDN
-462 NFSENEVR
+462 LPENELRVA
-470 TSLRSHLAGFKIP
+470 LRSHLAGFKIP

-500 TKHVLRDKYG
+500 TKHVLREKYAYL
-510 HFGQ
+510 GQ

>member
-1 MEGIPQFNKV
+1 MQVFETV
-11 HDILDFHVNK
+11 HDILNFHGQK
-21 NPDGVTV
+21 NPGKVTV
-28 SIDTADYKNTD
+28 SVNGDNYTNGDLLKNVAD
-39 ILSKV
+39 IV
-44 SALVHFLR
+44 EFLR
-52 EKEIKSGDRIAFVA
+52 ENEVSSGDRIAFLA

-91 RLAYEEVKFIIKDSS
+91 RLAYEEVKFIIQDSG

-117 ELVEKLKSDKTDL
+117 ELIEQLNSDETDL
-130 QLFLEISELG
+130 RFSLGISELG
-140 KLLRSKSLAEL
+140 KLLKTKSPSLL
-151 NVALSSNKATK
+151 DVSLFSNKATN

-187 MSLVVNGMN
+187 MSLIANGMD
-196 NLGPFDPNAVNL
+196 NLGPFDPNDVNL

-226 ASGCKNILLVDIN
+226 ASGSKNILLVDIN
-239 PEKILDIIENFN
+239 PEKILDIIENSN
-251 VSTTLMVPAVIQ
+251 VATTLMVPAVIQ
-263 MVVVAAEKN
+263 MVVAAAEKN
-272 NKILKNV
+272 SKVFKNV

-287 PMAIDTLMRAQKI
+287 PMAVDTLKRAQKI

-320 SLDPSELKANRRLE
+320 SLDARELKANRRLE

-347 VDAHNNE
+347 VDSNSNE
-354 VPTKT
+354 VPART

-372 GYFNREE
+372 GYFNREK

-420 VYPAEVENALMMQP
+420 VYPAEVENALMLQP
-434 SIIDCAVIGVSDR
+434 SISDCAVIGVSDP

-456 VLVKDN
+456 IVVKEDN
-462 NFSENEVR
+462 LPENELRVA
-470 TSLRSHLAGFKIP
+470 LRSHLAGFKIP

-500 TKHVLRDKYG
+500 TKHVLREKYAYL
-510 HFGQ
+510 GQ

>member
-1 MEGIPQFNKV
+1 MQVFETV
-11 HDILDFHVNK
+11 HDILNFHGQK
-21 NPDGVTV
+21 NPGKVTV
-28 SIDTADYKNTD
+28 SVNGDNYTNVDLLKNVAD
-39 ILSKV
+39 IV
-44 SALVHFLR
+44 EFLR
-52 EKEIKSGDRIAFVA
+52 ENEVSSGDRIAFLA

-91 RLAYEEVKFIIKDSS
+91 RLAYEEVKFIIQDSG

-117 ELVEKLKSDKTDL
+117 ELIEQLNSDETDL
-130 QLFLEISELG
+130 QFSLGISELG
-140 KLLRSKSLAEL
+140 KLLKTKSPSVLDVSL
-151 NVALSSNKATK
+151 FSNKATN

-187 MSLVVNGMN
+187 MSLITNGMD
-196 NLGPFDPNAVNL
+196 NLGPFDPNDVNL

-226 ASGCKNILLVDIN
+226 ASGSKNILLVDIN
-239 PEKILDIIENFN
+239 PEKILDIIENSN
-251 VSTTLMVPAVIQ
+251 VATTLMVPAVIQ
-263 MVVVAAEKN
+263 MVVAAAEKN
-272 NKILKNV
+272 SKVFKNV

-287 PMAIDTLMRAQKI
+287 PMAVDTLKRAQKI

-320 SLDPSELKANRRLE
+320 SLDARELKANRRLE

-347 VDAHNNE
+347 VDSNSNE
-354 VPTKT
+354 VPART

-372 GYFNREE
+372 GYFNREK

-420 VYPAEVENALMMQP
+420 VYPAEVENALMLQP
-434 SIIDCAVIGVSDR
+434 SISDCAVIGVSDP

-456 VLVKDN
+456 IVVKEDN
-462 NFSENEVR
+462 LSENELRVA
-470 TSLRSHLAGFKIP
+470 LRSHLAGFKIP

-500 TKHVLRDKYG
+500 TKHVLREKYAYL
-510 HFGQ
+510 GQ

>member
-1 MEGIPQFNKV
+1 MEGSTQFNQV
-11 HDILDFHVNK
+11 HNILDFHVNN
-21 NPDGVTV
+21 NPDSVTV
-28 SIDTADYKNTD
+28 SIENTDYKNTD

-44 SALVHFLR
+44 SALVEFLKKR
-52 EKEIKSGDRIAFVA
+52 EIKSGDRVALLA

-76 YASSILEVVMVPINF
+76 YASSMLELVMVPINF
-91 RLAYEEVKFIIKDSS
+91 RLAYEEVKFIVQDSG

-117 ELVEKLKSDKTDL
+117 EIVEKLNSDKTKL
-130 QLFLEISELG
+130 KLSFGIKELR
-140 KLLRSKSLAEL
+140 KLLKDKGPVSFDSSW
-151 NVALSSNKATK
+151 LSNNGSN

-187 MSLVVNGMN
+187 ISLIENGMD

-226 ASGCKNILLVDIN
+226 ASGCKNILLVDII
-239 PEKILDIIENFN
+239 PDKILDIIENFN
-251 VSTTLMVPAVIQ
+251 VATTLMVPAVIQ
-263 MVVVAAEKN
+263 MVVAAAEKN

-287 PMAIDTLMRAQKI
+287 PMAVDTLKRAQKI
-300 FPNSNFTHVYGM
+300 FPNSDFTHVYGM

-320 SLDPSELKANRRLE
+320 SLDPRELRANRRLE

-347 VDAHNNE
+347 VDAQNNE
-354 VPTKT
+354 VPIKT

-372 GYFNREE
+372 GYFNRED
-379 ANNEAIKDGW
+379 ANDEAIKDGW
-389 FYTGDAGYLD
+389 FYTGDAGYID

-434 SIIDCAVIGVSDR
+434 SIIDCAVIGVSNP

-456 VLVKDN
+456 VVVKEDY
-462 NFSENEVR
+462 FSENELKAALR
-470 TSLRSHLAGFKIP
+470 THLAGFKIP
-483 KIFHVVD
+483 KTFHIVD

-500 TKHVLRDKYG
+500 TKHVLREKYA

>member
-1 MEGIPQFNKV
+1 MQVFETV
-11 HDILDFHVNK
+11 HDILNFHGQK
-21 NPDGVTV
+21 NPGKVTV
-28 SIDTADYKNTD
+28 SVNGDNYTNGDLLKNVAD
-39 ILSKV
+39 IV
-44 SALVHFLR
+44 EFLR
-52 EKEIKSGDRIAFVA
+52 ENEVSSGDRIAFLA

-91 RLAYEEVKFIIKDSS
+91 RLAYEEVKFIIQDSG

-117 ELVEKLKSDKTDL
+117 ELIEQLNFDETDL
-130 QLFLEISELG
+130 RFSLGISELG
-140 KLLRSKSLAEL
+140 KLLKTKSPSVLDVSL
-151 NVALSSNKATK
+151 FSNKATN

-187 MSLVVNGMN
+187 MSLIANGMD
-196 NLGPFDPNAVNL
+196 NLGPFDPNDVNL

-226 ASGCKNILLVDIN
+226 ASGSKNILLVDIN
-239 PEKILDIIENFN
+239 PEKILDIIENSN
-251 VSTTLMVPAVIQ
+251 VATTLMVPAVIQ
-263 MVVVAAEKN
+263 MVVAAAEKN
-272 NKILKNV
+272 SKVFKNV

-287 PMAIDTLMRAQKI
+287 PMAVDTLKRAQKI

-320 SLDPSELKANRRLE
+320 SLDARELKANRRLE

-347 VDAHNNE
+347 VDSNSNE
-354 VPTKT
+354 VPART

-372 GYFNREE
+372 GYFNREK

-420 VYPAEVENALMMQP
+420 VYPAEVENALMLQP
-434 SIIDCAVIGVSDR
+434 SISDCAVIGVSDP

-456 VLVKDN
+456 IVVKEDN
-462 NFSENEVR
+462 LPENELRVA
-470 TSLRSHLAGFKIP
+470 LRSHLAGFKIP

-500 TKHVLRDKYG
+500 TKHVLREKYAYL
-510 HFGQ
+510 GQ

>member
-1 MEGIPQFNKV
+1 MQVFETV
-11 HDILDFHVNK
+11 HDILNFHGQK
-21 NPDGVTV
+21 NPGKVTV
-28 SIDTADYKNTD
+28 SVNGDNYTNGDLLKNVAD
-39 ILSKV
+39 IV
-44 SALVHFLR
+44 EFLR
-52 EKEIKSGDRIAFVA
+52 ENEVSSGDRIAFLA

-91 RLAYEEVKFIIKDSS
+91 RLAYEEVKFIIQDSG

-117 ELVEKLKSDKTDL
+117 ELIEQLNSDETDL
-130 QLFLEISELG
+130 QFSLGISELG
-140 KLLRSKSLAEL
+140 KLLKTKSPSVLDVSL
-151 NVALSSNKATK
+151 FSNKATN

-187 MSLVVNGMN
+187 MSLIANGMD
-196 NLGPFDPNAVNL
+196 NLGPFDPNDVNL

-226 ASGCKNILLVDIN
+226 ASGSKNILLVDIN
-239 PEKILDIIENFN
+239 PEKILDIIENSN
-251 VSTTLMVPAVIQ
+251 VATTLMVPAVIQ
-263 MVVVAAEKN
+263 MVVAAAEKN
-272 NKILKNV
+272 SKVFKNV

-287 PMAIDTLMRAQKI
+287 PMAVDTLKRAQKI

-320 SLDPSELKANRRLE
+320 SLDARELKANRRLE

-347 VDAHNNE
+347 VDSNSNE
-354 VPTKT
+354 VPART

-372 GYFNREE
+372 GYFNREK

-420 VYPAEVENALMMQP
+420 VYPAEVENALMLQP
-434 SIIDCAVIGVSDR
+434 SISDCAVIGVSDP

-456 VLVKDN
+456 IVVKEDN
-462 NFSENEVR
+462 LPENELRVA
-470 TSLRSHLAGFKIP
+470 LRSHLAGFKIP
-483 KIFHVVD
+483 KIFHVVN

-500 TKHVLRDKYG
+500 TKHVLREKYAYL
-510 HFGQ
+510 GQ

>member
-1 MEGIPQFNKV
+1 MQVFETV
-11 HDILDFHVNK
+11 HDILNFHGQK
-21 NPDGVTV
+21 NPGKVTV
-28 SIDTADYKNTD
+28 SVNGDNYTNGDLLKNVAD
-39 ILSKV
+39 IV
-44 SALVHFLR
+44 EFLR
-52 EKEIKSGDRIAFVA
+52 ENEVSSGDRIAFLA

-91 RLAYEEVKFIIKDSS
+91 RLAYEEVKFIIQDSG

-117 ELVEKLKSDKTDL
+117 ELIEQLNSDETDL
-130 QLFLEISELG
+130 QFSLGISELG
-140 KLLRSKSLAEL
+140 KLLKTKSPSVLDVSL
-151 NVALSSNKATK
+151 FSNKATN

-187 MSLVVNGMN
+187 MSLITNGMD
-196 NLGPFDPNAVNL
+196 NLGPFDPNDVNL

-226 ASGCKNILLVDIN
+226 ASGSKNILLVDIN
-239 PEKILDIIENFN
+239 PEKILDIIENSN
-251 VSTTLMVPAVIQ
+251 VATTLMVPAVIQ
-263 MVVVAAEKN
+263 MVVAAAEKN
-272 NKILKNV
+272 SKVFKNV

-287 PMAIDTLMRAQKI
+287 PMAVDTLKRAQKI

-320 SLDPSELKANRRLE
+320 SLDARELKANRRLE

-347 VDAHNNE
+347 VDSNSNE
-354 VPTKT
+354 VPART

-372 GYFNREE
+372 GYFNREK

-420 VYPAEVENALMMQP
+420 VYPAEVENALMLQP
-434 SIIDCAVIGVSDR
+434 SISDCAVIGVSDP

-456 VLVKDN
+456 IVVKEDN
-462 NFSENEVR
+462 LPENELRVA
-470 TSLRSHLAGFKIP
+470 LRSHLAGFKIP

-500 TKHVLRDKYG
+500 TKHVLREKYAYL
-510 HFGQ
+510 GQ

>member
-1 MEGIPQFNKV
+1 MQVFETV
-11 HDILDFHVNK
+11 HDILNFHGQK
-21 NPDGVTV
+21 NPGKVTV
-28 SIDTADYKNTD
+28 SVNGDNYTNGDLLKNVAD
-39 ILSKV
+39 IV
-44 SALVHFLR
+44 EFLR
-52 EKEIKSGDRIAFVA
+52 ENEVSSGDRIAFLA

-91 RLAYEEVKFIIKDSS
+91 RLAYEEVKFIIQDSG

-117 ELVEKLKSDKTDL
+117 ELIEQLNSDETDL
-130 QLFLEISELG
+130 QFSLGISELG
-140 KLLRSKSLAEL
+140 KLLRTKSPSVLDVSL
-151 NVALSSNKATK
+151 FSNKASN

-187 MSLVVNGMN
+187 MSLITNGMD
-196 NLGPFDPNAVNL
+196 NLGPFDPNDVNL

-226 ASGCKNILLVDIN
+226 ASGSKNILLVDIN
-239 PEKILDIIENFN
+239 PEKILDIIENSN
-251 VSTTLMVPAVIQ
+251 VATTLMVPAVIQ
-263 MVVVAAEKN
+263 MIVTAAEKN
-272 NKILKNV
+272 SKVFKNV

-287 PMAIDTLMRAQKI
+287 PMAVDTLKRAQKI

-320 SLDPSELKANRRLE
+320 SLDARELKANRRLE

-347 VDAHNNE
+347 VDSNSNE
-354 VPTKT
+354 VPART

-372 GYFNREE
+372 GYFNREK

-420 VYPAEVENALMMQP
+420 VYPAEVENALMLQP
-434 SIIDCAVIGVSDR
+434 SISDCAVIGVSDP

-456 VLVKDN
+456 IVVKEDN
-462 NFSENEVR
+462 LPENELRVA
-470 TSLRSHLAGFKIP
+470 LRSHLAGFKIP

-500 TKHVLRDKYG
+500 TKHVLREKYAYL
-510 HFGQ
+510 GQ

>member
-1 MEGIPQFNKV
+1 MQVFETV
-11 HDILDFHVNK
+11 HDILNFHGQK
-21 NPDGVTV
+21 NPGKVTV
-28 SIDTADYKNTD
+28 SVNGDNYTNGDLLKNVAD
-39 ILSKV
+39 IV
-44 SALVHFLR
+44 EFLR
-52 EKEIKSGDRIAFVA
+52 EKEVSSGDRIAFLA

-91 RLAYEEVKFIIKDSS
+91 RLAYEEVKFIIQDSG

-117 ELVEKLKSDKTDL
+117 ELIEQLNSDETDL
-130 QLFLEISELG
+130 QFSLGISELG
-140 KLLRSKSLAEL
+140 KLLKTKSPSVLDVSL
-151 NVALSSNKATK
+151 FSNKATN

-187 MSLVVNGMN
+187 MSLIANGMD
-196 NLGPFDPNAVNL
+196 NLGPFDPNDVNL

-226 ASGCKNILLVDIN
+226 ASGSKNILLVDIN
-239 PEKILDIIENFN
+239 PEKILDIIENSN
-251 VSTTLMVPAVIQ
+251 VATTLMVPAVIQ
-263 MVVVAAEKN
+263 MVVAAAEKN
-272 NKILKNV
+272 SKVFKNV

-287 PMAIDTLMRAQKI
+287 PMAVDTLKRAQKI

-320 SLDPSELKANRRLE
+320 SLDARELKANRRLE

-347 VDAHNNE
+347 VDSNSNE
-354 VPTKT
+354 VPART

-372 GYFNREE
+372 GYFNREK

-420 VYPAEVENALMMQP
+420 VYPAEVENALMLQP
-434 SIIDCAVIGVSDR
+434 SISDCAVIGVSDP

-456 VLVKDN
+456 IVVKEDN
-462 NFSENEVR
+462 LPENELRVA
-470 TSLRSHLAGFKIP
+470 LRSHLAGFKIP
-483 KIFHVVD
+483 KIFQVVD

-500 TKHVLRDKYG
+500 TKHVLREKYAYL
-510 HFGQ
+510 GQ

>member
-1 MEGIPQFNKV
+1 MQVFETV
-11 HDILDFHVNK
+11 HDILNFHGQK
-21 NPDGVTV
+21 NPGKVTV
-28 SIDTADYKNTD
+28 SVNGDNYTNGDLLKNVAD
-39 ILSKV
+39 IV
-44 SALVHFLR
+44 EFLR
-52 EKEIKSGDRIAFVA
+52 ENEVSSGDRIAFLA

-91 RLAYEEVKFIIKDSS
+91 RLAYEEVKFIIQDSG

-117 ELVEKLKSDKTDL
+117 ELIEQLNSDETDL
-130 QLFLEISELG
+130 QFSLGISELG
-140 KLLRSKSLAEL
+140 KLLRTKSPSVLDVSL
-151 NVALSSNKATK
+151 FSNKASN

-187 MSLVVNGMN
+187 MSLITNGMD
-196 NLGPFDPNAVNL
+196 NLGPFDPNDVNL

-226 ASGCKNILLVDIN
+226 ASGSKNILLVDIN
-239 PEKILDIIENFN
+239 PEKILNIIENSN
-251 VSTTLMVPAVIQ
+251 VATTLMVPAVIQ
-263 MVVVAAEKN
+263 MVVAAAEKN
-272 NKILKNV
+272 SKVFKNV

-287 PMAIDTLMRAQKI
+287 PMAVDTLKRAQKI

-320 SLDPSELKANRRLE
+320 SLDARELKANRRLE

-347 VDAHNNE
+347 VDSNSNE
-354 VPTKT
+354 VPART

-372 GYFNREE
+372 GYFNREK

-420 VYPAEVENALMMQP
+420 VYPAEVENALMLQP
-434 SIIDCAVIGVSDR
+434 SISDCAVIGVSDP

-456 VLVKDN
+456 IVVKEDN
-462 NFSENEVR
+462 LPENELRVA
-470 TSLRSHLAGFKIP
+470 LRSHLAGFKIP

-500 TKHVLRDKYG
+500 TKHVLREKYAYL
-510 HFGQ
+510 GQ